1 MTVFNS
7 KQVAGSDRLKDPRHI
22 GDLLCEML
30 DRDLLFKDVYPN
42 TELDIDLK
50 LFTHEPG
57 RLELGEAIEGA
68 IVHDGEYHFTFIEI
82 APEPD
87 LADVRETDEPI
98 ASEKKSAHV
107 KRNPIVIPGNCV
119 NLHQKDDGSFYLT
132 FRRPVL
138 SPSYTWKDFC
148 IEAANEILSL
158 IRLVEKV
165 QRK

>member
-1 MTVFNS
+1 MKKS
-7 KQVAGSDRLKDPRHI
+7 KINLAGSNKSNEPRHI
-22 GDLLCEML
+22 KEIIDELLQS
-30 DRDLLFKDVYPN
+30 DLLFKDVYPN

-50 LFTHEPG
+50 LYTHEPG

-87 LADVRETDEPI
+87 LADVRESDEPI

-148 IEAANEILSL
+148 IEAVNEILSL